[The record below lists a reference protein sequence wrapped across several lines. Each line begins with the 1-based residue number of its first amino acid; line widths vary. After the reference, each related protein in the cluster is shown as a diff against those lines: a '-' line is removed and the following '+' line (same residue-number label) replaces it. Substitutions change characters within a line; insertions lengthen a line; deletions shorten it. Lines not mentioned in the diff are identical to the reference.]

1 MTPFGGSGGSFGPNA
16 WLVDD
21 MYDRFLADPNSVSE
35 SWREFFADYRPA
47 PVPAPQPQSL
57 PADSAVPPAQQAAKA
72 PASVATAP
80 ATAPAAT
87 ATPAPRVEAGNE
99 EAMVLRGAASRI
111 VANMEASL
119 GVPTATSVRTVPARL
134 LEVNRLVLN
143 NQLAR
148 TTGAK
153 VSFTHIIGYAVVRA
167 LNDVPALNATFV
179 ENADGTGKPG
189 VIHHKHVGLGLAVDQ
204 EKSDGSRTLLV
215 PCIKDADTLDFR
227 SFVLAY
233 EDLIRKI
240 QTNKIGPDDFTGTT
254 VSLTNPGTLGTVQS
268 VPRLMPGQGAI
279 IGVGALGYPAG
290 FEAADPRVLAELG
303 LGKVVTLTSTYDH
316 RIIQGAE
323 SGLFLG
329 RVASLLMGADGFY
342 DALFESMGVPYE
354 PVRWQPD
361 SNAGDG
367 TEEGEHQRLVK
378 QVHVQTLINM
388 YRVRGH
394 LIAHLDPLD
403 AEPPHIHPELDP
415 LTYGL
420 TIWDLPRQFVAD
432 GLAGRDVSTLEDILH
447 ILRDAYCRTLAI
459 EYMHIQ
465 DPEQKRWIQLHV
477 EGQPTTLNVE
487 EQRHILDRLN
497 AAEVFERFLH
507 TRYVGQK
514 RFGLEGAEST
524 IVLLDAL
531 LDSAA
536 GAGVAEVVMGMAHR
550 GRLNVLANI
559 VGKSYK
565 EIFEEFEG
573 NLDPESVQGS
583 GDVKYHKGARG
594 VFKAS
599 AGEDLPITLASN
611 PSHLEAVDPV
621 VEGMTRAKQ
630 DRLSPPTDGTPA
642 GAAEGLAGFPCM
654 SVLIHGD
661 AAFAGQ
667 GVVAETLNLS
677 GLSGYRTGGTVH
689 VVINNQLGFTTAPT
703 SARTSVY
710 PTDVAKMVQA
720 PIFHVNGDDPEAA
733 VRAARLAFA
742 FRQTFHK
749 DVVIDLVCYRKHG
762 HNEGDDPSYTQPL
775 MYQRI
780 DAKRSVRK
788 LYTES
793 LVRRG
798 DITLEEAEA
807 ALDDFNAKLQTVL
820 DEVRG
825 EPSLAP
831 TELPPAEIG
840 GADVPSPQTGVA
852 PEVLQALSTVVR
864 SVPDGFTIHP
874 KLERQ
879 FVQRDQ
885 LVAGGHVDW
894 ALAESLAIG
903 SLMYEGVNVRLTGQD
918 SRRGTFSQRHDV
930 LVDYSNGEEY
940 VPLAHIRDGL
950 RRIGA
955 GSLEPSGE
963 MGNFTVRDS
972 LLSEYA
978 AVGFEYGYSVEAP
991 EALVAWE
998 AQFGDFANGA
1008 QIIIDNF
1015 LVAAE
1020 NKWGQFSGLVLLL
1033 PHGYEGQGPEHSS
1046 SRFERFLSLSARG
1059 NLRMTIPSTAAQY
1072 FHLLRSQARLEPK
1085 RPLIIVTPK
1094 SMLRAHASRSTIGE
1108 LESGSF
1114 QHIIDDTSIDVPT
1127 TVQRIVLCSG
1137 KIAHEAEQ
1145 RRSELSP
1152 EEAAKVAIVRVEQLY
1167 PWPVQL
1173 LTSIFERYSAA
1184 DEVVWLQEEPE
1195 NMGAWSFVHARLH
1208 ACLPDRLRLRHVSRV
1223 ESASPAIG
1231 SAALHQLEQ
1240 ADLLQRAIG

>member
-1 MTPFGGSGGSFGPNA
+1 MTQFSGAGGSFGPNA

-21 MYDRFLADPNSVSE
+21 MYDRFLADPDSVSD

-47 PVPAPQPQSL
+47 PVPAPQP
-57 PADSAVPPAQQAAKA
+57 PAPPAPTATKETQTGAAA
-72 PASVATAP
+72 PAVAAP
-80 ATAPAAT
+80 APAPVGEAAGREE
-87 ATPAPRVEAGNE
+87 ATP
-99 EAMVLRGAASRI
+99 LRGAASRI

-119 GVPTATSVRTVPARL
+119 TVPTATSVRTVPARL
-134 LEVNRLVLN
+134 LEVNRLILN

-153 VSFTHIIGYAVVRA
+153 VSFTHIIGYAIVRA
-167 LNDVPALNATFV
+167 LLDVPALNAAFV
-179 ENADGTGKPG
+179 ADADGKGKPG

-240 QTNKIGPDDFTGTT
+240 HTNKIAPDDFAGTT

-290 FEAADPRVLAELG
+290 FEAADPRVLAQLG

-329 RVASLLMGADGFY
+329 RVAALITGADGFY
-342 DALFESMGVPYE
+342 DDLFESMGVPYE
-354 PVRWQPD
+354 PVRWQVD
-361 SNAGDG
+361 SNAGAG
-367 TEEGEHQRLVK
+367 SEEGEHQRLVK

-403 AEPPHIHPELDP
+403 AESPHIHPELDP

-432 GLAGRDVSTLEDILH
+432 GLAGRDVATLDEILH
-447 ILRDAYCRTLAI
+447 VLRDAYCRTLAI

-465 DPEQKRWIQLHV
+465 DPEQKRWIQHHV
-477 EGQPTTLNVE
+477 EGQPSTLNVE
-487 EQRHILDRLN
+487 EQRHILGRLN

-531 LDSAA
+531 LDAAA
-536 GAGVAEVVMGMAHR
+536 GSGVAEVVMGMAHR

-559 VGKSYK
+559 VGKSYR

-594 VFKAS
+594 VFHAS
-599 AGEDLPITLASN
+599 AGEELPITLASN

-630 DRLSPPTDGTPA
+630 DRISRPTDGTPA
-642 GAAEGLAGFPCM
+642 AAAEGLDGFPCM
-654 SVLIHGD
+654 SVLVHGD

-689 VVINNQLGFTTAPT
+689 VVINNQLGFTTAPA

-720 PIFHVNGDDPEAA
+720 PIFHVNGDDPEAC
-733 VRAARLAFA
+733 VRAARLAFT

-780 DAKRSVRK
+780 EAKRSVRK
-788 LYTES
+788 LYTEA

-798 DITLEEAEA
+798 DITLEEAES
-807 ALDDFNAKLQTVL
+807 ALDDFNASLQVVL
-820 DEVRG
+820 DEVRN

-831 TELPPAEIG
+831 TELPTPDPG
-840 GADVPSPQTGVA
+840 LGDVPSVETGVA
-852 PEVLQALSTVVR
+852 PDVLRALSSVVR
-864 SVPDGFTIHP
+864 TVPDGFMIHP

-879 FVQRDQ
+879 FVQRDE
-885 LVAGGHVDW
+885 LVLGGQVDW
-894 ALAESLAIG
+894 ALGEALAIG

-918 SRRGTFSQRHDV
+918 TRRGTFSHRHAV
-930 LVDYSNGEEY
+930 LVDYANGEEY

-950 RRIGA
+950 HRIGA
-955 GSLEPSGE
+955 DALEPTGD
-963 MGNFTVRDS
+963 MGNFTIRDS

-1015 LVAAE
+1015 MVAAE
-1020 NKWGQFSGLVLLL
+1020 NKWGQFAGLVLLL

-1046 SRFERFLSLSARG
+1046 ARFERFLSLSARG
-1059 NLRMTIPSTAAQY
+1059 NLRLAIPSTSAQY
-1072 FHLLRSQARLEPK
+1072 FHLLRSQAKTSPK
-1085 RPLIIVTPK
+1085 RPLVVVTPK
-1094 SMLRAHASRSTIGE
+1094 SMLRAHGSRSTFAE
-1108 LESGSF
+1108 LETGSF
-1114 QHIIDDTSIDVPT
+1114 QHVIDDA
-1127 TVQRIVLCSG
+1127 TVEDPSTVRRIVLCSG
-1137 KIAHEAEQ
+1137 KIAHEAQ
-1145 RRSELSP
+1145 QHRAELDAD
-1152 EEAAKVAIVRVEQLY
+1152 EAVGVAVVRVEQLY
-1167 PWPVQL
+1167 PWPVRL
-1173 LTSIFERYSAA
+1173 LTTVFERYAEAS
-1184 DEVVWLQEEPE
+1184 EVVWLQEEPE

-1208 ACLPDRLRLRHVSRV
+1208 ACLPERLRLRHVSRP

-1240 ADLLQRAIG
+1240 ADLLRRAIG

>member
-1 MTPFGGSGGSFGPNA
+1 
-16 WLVDD
+16 
-21 MYDRFLADPNSVSE
+21 
-35 SWREFFADYRPA
+35 
-47 PVPAPQPQSL
+47 
-57 PADSAVPPAQQAAKA
+57 
-72 PASVATAP
+72 
-80 ATAPAAT
+80 
-87 ATPAPRVEAGNE
+87 
-99 EAMVLRGAASRI
+99 
-111 VANMEASL
+111 MEASL
-119 GVPTATSVRTVPARL
+119 GVPTATSVRSVPARL

-153 VSFTHIIGYAVVRA
+153 VSFTHLIGYAVVRA
-167 LNDVPALNATFV
+167 LSDVPALNSAFV
-179 ENADGTGKPG
+179 EDADGTGKPG
-189 VIHHKHVGLGLAVDQ
+189 VVHHKHVGLGLAVDQ

-240 QTNKIGPDDFTGTT
+240 HTNKIAPDDFAGTT

-279 IGVGALGYPAG
+279 IGVGSLGYPAG
-290 FEAADPRVLAELG
+290 YEAADPRVLAQLG

-323 SGLFLG
+323 SGLFLA
-329 RVASLLMGADGFY
+329 RVAALLTGADGFY

-361 SNAGDG
+361 NNAGLG
-367 TEEGEHQRLVK
+367 TGEGEHQRLLK
-378 QVHVQTLINM
+378 QVRVQALINM

-420 TIWDLPRQFVAD
+420 TIWDLPRHFVAD
-432 GLAGRDVSTLEDILH
+432 GLAGRETATLDDILH
-447 ILRDAYCRTLAI
+447 VLRDAYCRTLGI

-465 DPEQKRWIQLHV
+465 DPEQKRWIQQHV
-477 EGQPTTLNVE
+477 EGQPVTLNLE

-531 LDSAA
+531 LDAAA
-536 GAGVAEVVMGMAHR
+536 GSGVAEVVMGMAHR

-594 VFKAS
+594 VFHAS
-599 AGEDLPITLASN
+599 AGEELPITLASN

-642 GAAEGLAGFPCM
+642 AAADGTFGFPCM
-654 SVLIHGD
+654 SVLVHGD

-689 VVINNQLGFTTAPT
+689 VVINNQLGFTTAPA

-720 PIFHVNGDDPEAA
+720 PIFHVNGDDPEAC
-733 VRAARLAFA
+733 VRAARLAFS

-780 DAKRSVRK
+780 EAKRSVRK
-788 LYTES
+788 LYTET

-798 DITLEEAEA
+798 DITLEEAES
-807 ALDDFNAKLQTVL
+807 ALDDFNAKLQ
-820 DEVRG
+820 VR
-825 EPSLAP
+825 
-831 TELPPAEIG
+831 
-840 GADVPSPQTGVA
+840 
-852 PEVLQALSTVVR
+852 
-864 SVPDGFTIHP
+864 
-874 KLERQ
+874 
-879 FVQRDQ
+879 
-885 LVAGGHVDW
+885 
-894 ALAESLAIG
+894 
-903 SLMYEGVNVRLTGQD
+903 
-918 SRRGTFSQRHDV
+918 SRRGASGAIARTDRAAGARH
-930 LVDYSNGEEY
+930 
-940 VPLAHIRDGL
+940 R
-950 RRIGA
+950 A
-955 GSLEPSGE
+955 GGP
-963 MGNFTVRDS
+963 
-972 LLSEYA
+972 
-978 AVGFEYGYSVEAP
+978 AVGGDGCRARGAAGPVLGRAFGARRVHGAP
-991 EALVAWE
+991 EARAPVRPA
-998 AQFGDFANGA
+998 G
-1008 QIIIDNF
+1008 
-1015 LVAAE
+1015 
-1020 NKWGQFSGLVLLL
+1020 
-1033 PHGYEGQGPEHSS
+1033 
-1046 SRFERFLSLSARG
+1046 RARG
-1059 NLRMTIPSTAAQY
+1059 GRTRRLGARRGVGHRIPHVPGRQRAPDGSGHPPRHVQPPPRRAGRLLQRRGVRPAGPHPRRPAAHRRRPARAGGGDGQL
-1072 FHLLRSQARLEPK
+1072 HRARLAALGVCGRRLRVRLLGGGARGAGRLGGAVRRLRQR
-1085 RPLIIVTPK
+1085 RPDHHRQLPRGGREQVGPVRRARDAAAARVRGPGPRALVVP
-1094 SMLRAHASRSTIGE
+1094 LRALPLPQCPRQHAGHHP
-1108 LESGSF
+1108 LDLGA
-1114 QHIIDDTSIDVPT
+1114 
-1127 TVQRIVLCSG
+1127 VL
-1137 KIAHEAEQ
+1137 
-1145 RRSELSP
+1145 P
-1152 EEAAKVAIVRVEQLY
+1152 
-1167 PWPVQL
+1167 
-1173 LTSIFERYSAA
+1173 
-1184 DEVVWLQEEPE
+1184 
-1195 NMGAWSFVHARLH
+1195 
-1208 ACLPDRLRLRHVSRV
+1208 
-1223 ESASPAIG
+1223 
-1231 SAALHQLEQ
+1231 SAALPGVVEPAAAPDRRHAQVDAAGPRL
-1240 ADLLQRAIG
+1240 ALDLRRPRVGLLPPRDRRRLH